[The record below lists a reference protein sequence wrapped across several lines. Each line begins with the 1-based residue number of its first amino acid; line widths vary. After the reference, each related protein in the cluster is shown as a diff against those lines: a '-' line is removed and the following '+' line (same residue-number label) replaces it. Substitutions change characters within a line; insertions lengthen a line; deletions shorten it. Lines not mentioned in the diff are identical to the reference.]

1 MFPYNSEM
9 KKNTRDT
16 QIRAVERYLTGRTLE
31 QTAVEFKIHRNTLWR
46 WVNSC
51 KKEGLEGL
59 RKTKIS
65 LRHWRRLPKAIEDTV
80 VALKEAKPSLT
91 VRKAQQ
97 LLRKQGIE
105 ISIKGIWRIW
115 QRFGLIGFA
124 KEQLSDSYEEYLNTV
139 VSQDIM
145 TTIKELV
152 SNKELKQA
160 AEIINA
166 LPVFPYD
173 EIILKVPAHML
184 VLRQQVIRLRAEF
197 GKTPLL
203 RYVKKAA
210 RLRTTLEKKNLLYSS
225 LWAGVA
231 ECYALMWSAQPQAV
245 LKTVE
250 VLKKRIKGIQD
261 PRLRFLLLLLEGQ
274 AKASTLKIE
283 QAKAC
288 AHACKT
294 IIRHSRNPYFFMG
307 GLGGIYSL
315 MGYFREALYWTNEAL
330 KGAALSYREQ
340 LYVNLAGFLNVSGDY
355 RNALRA
361 LKKGNLEEWGF
372 RSRTSMIKA
381 FAYLDQG
388 DFQRA
393 SSHAIDTLMELKKEG
408 VRRFL
413 HPATLVIACCHQ
425 AAGENEKAAF
435 MLRKLNPLLKKYG
448 LMQDYLQRRMILGDT
463 RVSKAALAVPSL
475 RLTYLLH
482 RAKQTKSAKDYRR
495 ALFYAKDKKIL
506 GLFMRIA
513 PFFPE
518 PIVHLL
524 NKGKNPGLPRTFL
537 EMPVFRIDTPV
548 YEVRFLGKLRVWKR
562 GIALSRLKLTPKE
575 ASFLIHMSINKERR
589 ILLDQLYRNYWP
601 RSREPSRNLSHFLLR
616 LKKKLVL
623 PTHLISLRKDTL
635 YWRVFFTTDHDL
647 FKETLAQAK
656 VLERAGEW
664 NYAKREY
671 LRAFQLFRKAPFA
684 GMYDN
689 WSENMRRVLLNRLE
703 SEITHFK
710 QSCQKH
716 KDMTSHQRIRARFS
730 KIIRLD

>member
-31 QTAVEFKIHRNTLWR
+31 QTAVEFKIHRNTLWH

-152 SNKELKQA
+152 SKKELKQA

-372 RSRTSMIKA
+372 RSLTSKIKA

-393 SSHAIDTLMELKKEG
+393 SSHAIDTLM
-408 VRRFL
+408 
-413 HPATLVIACCHQ
+413 
-425 AAGENEKAAF
+425 
-435 MLRKLNPLLKKYG
+435 
-448 LMQDYLQRRMILGDT
+448 
-463 RVSKAALAVPSL
+463 
-475 RLTYLLH
+475 
-482 RAKQTKSAKDYRR
+482 
-495 ALFYAKDKKIL
+495 
-506 GLFMRIA
+506 
-513 PFFPE
+513 
-518 PIVHLL
+518 
-524 NKGKNPGLPRTFL
+524 
-537 EMPVFRIDTPV
+537 
-548 YEVRFLGKLRVWKR
+548 
-562 GIALSRLKLTPKE
+562 
-575 ASFLIHMSINKERR
+575 
-589 ILLDQLYRNYWP
+589 
-601 RSREPSRNLSHFLLR
+601 
-616 LKKKLVL
+616 
-623 PTHLISLRKDTL
+623 
-635 YWRVFFTTDHDL
+635 
-647 FKETLAQAK
+647 
-656 VLERAGEW
+656 
-664 NYAKREY
+664 
-671 LRAFQLFRKAPFA
+671 
-684 GMYDN
+684 
-689 WSENMRRVLLNRLE
+689 
-703 SEITHFK
+703 
-710 QSCQKH
+710 
-716 KDMTSHQRIRARFS
+716 
-730 KIIRLD
+730 